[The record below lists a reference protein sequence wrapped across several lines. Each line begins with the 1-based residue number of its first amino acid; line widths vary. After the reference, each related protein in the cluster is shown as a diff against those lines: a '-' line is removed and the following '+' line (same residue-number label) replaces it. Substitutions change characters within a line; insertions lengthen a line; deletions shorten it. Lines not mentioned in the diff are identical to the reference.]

1 MGTAR
6 LRCQLIGR
14 LSSAMREQRKTPL
27 RASAIARRR
36 TEEERARH
44 AVPSAS
50 EDDDGGFKARCASS
64 GKCSV
69 GCAAVELDWV
79 LFDADGVIQGARPG
93 WMEEL
98 TAWGGSRAAEFLLA
112 IAAADVACL
121 TGRDF
126 GTAMREVLRQF
137 DISAP
142 LEDVIDRQFWIQ
154 VRQPMLDAVRAVR
167 DLGLHCGLATNQQN
181 LRGAYM
187 RSSLGFE
194 TIFDEQFYSFE
205 LGFAKPD
212 AGYFQAIMD
221 RIGVAP
227 DRVLFIDD
235 HEGNVAGAREIGIHG
250 ELFPSDG
257 GVATLTTILARYG
270 VHP

>member
-1 MGTAR
+1 M
-6 LRCQLIGR
+6 
-14 LSSAMREQRKTPL
+14 
-27 RASAIARRR
+27 
-36 TEEERARH
+36 
-44 AVPSAS
+44 
-50 EDDDGGFKARCASS
+50 
-64 GKCSV
+64 
-69 GCAAVELDWV
+69 
-79 LFDADGVIQGARPG
+79 LFDADGVIQGNRAG

-98 TAWGGSRAAEFLLA
+98 TAWGGSRAEEFLLA

-121 TGRDF
+121 TGKDF

-142 LEDVIDRQFWIQ
+142 LEEVIDRRFWIE

-181 LRGAYM
+181 LRGSYM
-187 RSSLGFE
+187 RSSLGFD

-212 AGYFQAIMD
+212 EGYFRAIMD
-221 RIGVAP
+221 HIGVAP

-235 HEGNVAGAREIGIHG
+235 HEANVAGACDIGIRG

-257 GVATLTTILARYG
+257 GVAALKVILARYG
-270 VHP
+270 VHL